1 MANTTNDEPGN
12 DARHTGDRLG
22 FPHPVDDETALADA
36 RSTLP
41 EGTVVTHDGTDIAEV
56 TGDGTDTVLGVLYTL
71 PVYGDSSR
79 NGPYVRGD
87 RDATVAVRG
96 SYTADLSAYENGSAT
111 VTVGEYVDDNGDL
124 FVTANIEGSVYEVML
139 R

>member
-12 DARHTGDRLG
+12 EARHTGDRLG
-22 FPHPVDDETALADA
+22 FPHPIAPDTPLEDA

-41 EGTVVTHDGTDIAEV
+41 EGTVVTHDGSDIAEV
-56 TGDGTDTVLGVLYTL
+56 TGDGTDEVLGVLLTL

-79 NGPYVRGD
+79 AGPYVD
-87 RDATVAVRG
+87 ADKDATVGYRG
-96 SYTADLSAYENGSAT
+96 SYTADLSAYEDGAVT
-111 VTVGEYVDDNGDL
+111 VTVGEYVDDSKKV
-124 FVTANIEGSVYEVML
+124 FVKHNIEGSVYEVMV